1 MILLVVYVVSGC
13 QMWQCAELKEG
24 VCAEWDE
31 KVVKVNTK
39 KCPNGKFCYLLGLE
53 LEKSWNVGGQ
63 TLCEDL
69 EMDLSTEAI
78 NCGAAKKGVKYG
90 TQHPIRCKVD
100 DECVMVNGKSKS
112 CVCAMDGKAYCELA
126 EDDPEL
132 VIYNSYCFLF
142 SKREA
147 FAWYLYID
155 LFPVLHGVPD
165 CVEHLFEELKI
176 LKQHSELLDI
186 DKSKMFLSEQDL

>member
-1 MILLVVYVVSGC
+1 
-13 QMWQCAELKEG
+13 MWQCAELEQG

-31 KVVKVNTK
+31 RVVKVNTN
-39 KCPNGKFCYLLGLE
+39 KCPKGKFCYLLGLE
-53 LEKSWNVGGQ
+53 LEKSWNIKGQ
-63 TLCEDL
+63 ALCESL
-69 EMDLSTEAI
+69 EMDLTTEAI

-90 TQHPIRCKVD
+90 RQHPIQCKVD
-100 DECVMVNGKSKS
+100 SDCVMANGKTKS

-132 VIYNSYCFLF
+132 LIYNSYCFLL
-142 SKREA
+142 SRKEA

-165 CVEHLFEELKI
+165 CAVNLFEEPKI
-176 LKQHSELLDI
+176 LKQFSELLDI
-186 DKSKMFLSEQDL
+186 DKTKMFLSGQV